1 MSQGPCS
8 FPRPAQPWGSGHL
21 GSHTP
26 QAPQPSVPTHQRTSC
41 QRFSPGARR
50 PAMPCPAGRPLP
62 ARRGAH
68 GGGGSDCS
76 RSVPSA
82 RSLSWRA
89 AGGLAGPG
97 GAAGVPSVRRPAP
110 PSPWSRIL
118 CRSHRDRSLVPHRF
132 LPWKSSAEE
141 PSVLGALGQESGSSS
156 STVRET

>member
-50 PAMPCPAGRPLP
+50 PAMPCPAGRPL
-62 ARRGAH
+62 ANRRGAH

-82 RSLSWRA
+82 RSPSWGA
-89 AGGLAGPG
+89 ARGLAGPG
-97 GAAGVPSVRRPAP
+97 GAAGVPPVRRPGPPRPAP
-110 PSPWSRIL
+110 GAG
-118 CRSHRDRSLVPHRF
+118 
-132 LPWKSSAEE
+132 SSAAATETAAWFLIAFFLGRAAQK
-141 PSVLGALGQESGSSS
+141 SQVSWKHWARSQALQVLL
-156 STVRET
+156 